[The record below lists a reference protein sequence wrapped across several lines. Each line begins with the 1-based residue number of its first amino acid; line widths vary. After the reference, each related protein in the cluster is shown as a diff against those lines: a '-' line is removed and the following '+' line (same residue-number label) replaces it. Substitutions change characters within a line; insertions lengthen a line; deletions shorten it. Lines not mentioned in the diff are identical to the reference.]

1 VIGHAYSL
9 VAAGSQDLSSRDT
22 HLPLADMGSMV
33 RAAGLRGLP
42 ALVDG
47 LGGDGAA
54 LLARFHVPPAA
65 LASDDAVIPSIAAAR
80 VLEQAA
86 AELSCPDLGL
96 RLAEQQ
102 NARVLGPLAV
112 AIENSPTLGA
122 ALDTATRFLFVHS
135 PALSLTKI
143 PDPAGRPNVLGL
155 LYAGAEGLPPQ
166 VADLGLGLVHRI
178 IVLLAAGSYG
188 LRSVLLPHAP
198 LAPVTRYTAFF
209 GADVRFDQPGAV
221 LRVPA
226 RLADEPV
233 PGGNRVLRDLALDY
247 ISSHF
252 PAPERPISARVQLL
266 LTQSLGSAPVGITA
280 IARLLQTHPRTLQ
293 RRLAAEQTSF
303 GTILDGVRRTAAHRL
318 ITQTDIPFSQVTAMI
333 GLAEQS
339 ALSRAVRRW
348 FGVPPRQLRSAGPVF
363 ES

>member
-1 VIGHAYSL
+1 
-9 VAAGSQDLSSRDT
+9 
-22 HLPLADMGSMV
+22 MGSMV

-42 ALVDG
+42 ALVDS

-54 LLARFHVPPAA
+54 LLARFHVPAGA
-65 LASDDAVIPSIAAAR
+65 LAGDDAVIPSLVAAR
-80 VLEQAA
+80 LLEQAA
-86 AELSCPDLGL
+86 AELACPDLGL

-102 NARVLGPLAV
+102 NSRVLGPLAV

-135 PALSLTKI
+135 PALSLARI
-143 PDPAGRPNVLGL
+143 PDPAGDAGVLGL
-155 LYAGAEGLPPQ
+155 LYSGTEGLPPQ

-178 IVLLAAGSYG
+178 IMLLAAGPYG
-188 LRSVLLPHAP
+188 LRSVLLPHPP

-209 GADVRFDQPGAV
+209 GTDVRFDQPGAV

-226 RLADEPV
+226 QLADEPV
-233 PGGNRVLRDLALDY
+233 RGGNQVLRDLALDY
-247 ISSHF
+247 IRSHF
-252 PAPERPISARVQLL
+252 PAPERPVTARVQLL
-266 LTQSLGSAPVGITA
+266 LTQSLGSAPVGIAA

-293 RRLAAEQTSF
+293 RRLAAEQTTF
-303 GTILDGVRRTAAHRL
+303 ETILDGVRRSAAHRL
-318 ITQTDIPFSQVTAMI
+318 ITQTDVPFSQVTAMI

-348 FGVPPRQLRSAGPVF
+348 FGVAPRQLRSSDSF
-363 ES
+363 